1 MPRIS
6 RRPKLSFTQK
16 DLDYLIKLSHSRNQA
31 ASIVE
36 RSKIILLSYHGK
48 NDTEISRELKVDYKT
63 VRKWIKRVLDLGVK
77 EGLIDKSRSG
87 RPQNISAESRA
98 FVISLACMKPKN
110 IGYPHEIWTQRL
122 LAKHIR
128 KNCIK
133 EGHSDLSSINQG
145 TISKILNASNIKPH
159 KIRFYIAKVD
169 PEFDQKAAKV
179 LATYNEANEL
189 RENIKKEEI
198 ESVIISYDEKPGIQA
213 IGNVYPDLMPVEGH
227 YSTIARDYEYRR
239 HGTLSLLSGIDLISG
254 RIIYK
259 VFEKHRSWEF
269 IQFLKELEL
278 IYPKEK
284 IKILMDNHKI
294 HTSIETRE
302 YLKTVPDKF
311 EFVFT
316 PKHASWLNI
325 IESFFSKMARSVL
338 RGIRVDSIK
347 ELGERISQ
355 YIDQINEKPVIFK
368 WKYKMEERVEMP
380 GGIII

>member
-169 PEFDQKAAKV
+169 PEFDQKAARV

-347 ELGERISQ
+347 ELGERIGQ
-355 YIDQINEKPVIFK
+355 YIDQVNEKPVIFT